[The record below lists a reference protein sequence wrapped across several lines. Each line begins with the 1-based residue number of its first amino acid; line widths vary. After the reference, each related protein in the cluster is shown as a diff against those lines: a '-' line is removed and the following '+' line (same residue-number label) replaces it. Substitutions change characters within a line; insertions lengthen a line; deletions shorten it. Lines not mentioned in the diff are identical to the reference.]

1 MKSKLPTSYDI
12 TMPPNASWESCARI
26 YTAYLIDSDGVNET
40 DLLKAREEV
49 IEMGRVLDQITRLG
63 NRSPY

>member
-1 MKSKLPTSYDI
+1 MKTKSPIPYDI
-12 TMPPNASWESCARI
+12 PLPPNASWENCARI
-26 YTAYLIDSDGVNET
+26 YTAYLIYSDGVNET